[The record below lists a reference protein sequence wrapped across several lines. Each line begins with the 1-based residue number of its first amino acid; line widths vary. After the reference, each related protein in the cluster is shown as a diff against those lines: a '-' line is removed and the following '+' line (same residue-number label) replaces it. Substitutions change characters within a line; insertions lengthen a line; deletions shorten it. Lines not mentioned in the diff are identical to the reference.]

1 MSDALIFASTN
12 PRYQLDMRT
21 DCSIHENSKLK
32 PEEKMFIAYRNC
44 FWHSEQFLYTACSP
58 HVLKKGELLTKIY
71 LYKFQLK
78 ITTSLNSRE
87 NVLQCFS
94 IVFPRIVYAYI
105 SMASVR
111 KRMSFCFLDLFFQSE
126 MWTMTI
132 LRLVLY
138 ALFSLTSVGIFT
150 YISIAINRSWTF
162 PEIRGMCWL
171 DYGVSNLYLKHLI
184 SAAKPDPFFSGST

>member
-1 MSDALIFASTN
+1 MT
-12 PRYQLDMRT
+12 T
-21 DCSIHENSKLK
+21 DCSLNYKFNTWKFQAQTWAEHVV
-32 PEEKMFIAYRNC
+32 YRNC
-44 FWHSEQFLYTACSP
+44 FQHSEQFLYTACSP

-162 PEIRGMCWL
+162 PEIRGINVGFG
-171 DYGVSNLYLKHLI
+171 YGFSN
-184 SAAKPDPFFSGST
+184 